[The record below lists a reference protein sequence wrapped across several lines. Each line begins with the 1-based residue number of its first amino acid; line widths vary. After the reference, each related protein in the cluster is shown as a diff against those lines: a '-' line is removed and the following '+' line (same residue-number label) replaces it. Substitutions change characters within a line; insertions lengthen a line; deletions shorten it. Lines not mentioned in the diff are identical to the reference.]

1 MKYMEE
7 LNRFHVWLASHPDV
21 PTPARLLWFVLMH
34 YNNGCY
40 WKRVFSLSMARL
52 TAATGLSTS
61 AVKRAR
67 SVLQEAGRIRYMPRK
82 GRLSTLYEIIPLAE
96 EDIRMA
102 CMGNRERENEHI
114 TPNSIAMSV
123 SPLQSTTMSI
133 ETQKDVSATAL
144 DDVPAA
150 PLDHVPVEQRN
161 HVSTI
166 PAEDVPAVMQDNVG
180 EALTGT
186 LQNQSPHECHDVPQD
201 EQQDGS
207 QGERQDG
214 HIHRQDKT
222 RLDNSKETTVKKG
235 ETKQGKAKKTP
246 KCCFTPP
253 SVAVV
258 RAYCEERGN
267 HIDPEE
273 FVDFYGS
280 KGWMVGKSKMKDWK
294 CAVRNW
300 ERRRKEEGGYSQQA
314 KRYARSSN
322 SSGRGEGS
330 QARRHTFVYRKGG
343 TTN

>member
-1 MKYMEE
+1 MEE
-7 LNRFHVWLASHPDV
+7 LNRFHVWLASHPDM

-67 SVLQEAGRIRYMPRK
+67 SVLQEAGRIRYTPRK
-82 GRLSTLYEIIPLAE
+82 GRLSTLYEIIPLE
-96 EDIRMA
+96 EEGSRMVCA
-102 CMGNRERENEHI
+102 GHGGRANEHI
-114 TPNSIAMSV
+114 IPDSTPMSMD
-123 SPLQSTTMSI
+123 PLNSTTMSV
-133 ETQKDVSATAL
+133 ETQKDVSATTL
-144 DDVPAA
+144 DDVPTAL
-150 PLDHVPVEQRN
+150 LDHVREAQCN
-161 HVSTI
+161 DVSTI
-166 PAEDVPAVMQDNVG
+166 
-180 EALTGT
+180 L
-186 LQNQSPHECHDVPQD
+186 HEEGPTVLQD
-201 EQQDGS
+201 EPRGEL
-207 QGERQDG
+207 QGELQGGQRGG

-222 RLDNSKETTVKKG
+222 RLDNTKETTVKKG
-235 ETKQGKAKKTP
+235 KPEQGKAKKIP

-253 SVAVV
+253 SVAMV
-258 RAYCEERGN
+258 RAYCEERSN

-322 SSGRGEGS
+322 SLGRGEGS

>member
-1 MKYMEE
+1 MKYIEE
-7 LNRFHVWLASHPDV
+7 LNRFHVWLASHPDM

-52 TAATGLSTS
+52 TAATGLSPS

-67 SVLQEAGRIRYMPRK
+67 SVLQEVGRIRYMPRK
-82 GRLSTLYEIIPLAE
+82 GGLSTLYEIIPLE
-96 EDIRMA
+96 EEGSRMVCA
-102 CMGNRERENEHI
+102 GHGGRANEHI
-114 TPNSIAMSV
+114 IPNSTPMSMD
-123 SPLQSTTMSI
+123 PLSSTTMSV
-133 ETQKDVSATAL
+133 ETQKDVAATTL
-144 DDVPAA
+144 DDVP
-150 PLDHVPVEQRN
+150 
-161 HVSTI
+161 TI
-166 PAEDVPAVMQDNVG
+166 
-180 EALTGT
+180 L
-186 LQNQSPHECHDVPQD
+186 HEEGPTVLQD
-201 EQQDGS
+201 EPRGEL
-207 QGERQDG
+207 QGELQGGQRGG

-222 RLDNSKETTVKKG
+222 RLDNTKETTVKKG
-235 ETKQGKAKKTP
+235 KPEQGKAKKIP

-253 SVAVV
+253 SVAMV
-258 RAYCEERGN
+258 RAYCEERSN

-322 SSGRGEGS
+322 SLGRGEGS

-343 TTN
+343 STN

>member
-1 MKYMEE
+1 MKYIEE
-7 LNRFHVWLASHPDV
+7 LNRFHVWLASHPDM

-52 TAATGLSTS
+52 TAATGLSPS

-67 SVLQEAGRIRYMPRK
+67 SVLQEVGRIRYMPRK
-82 GRLSTLYEIIPLAE
+82 GGLSTLYEIIPLE
-96 EDIRMA
+96 EEVIRTA
-102 CMGNRERENEHI
+102 CAGHGGRANEHI
-114 TPNSIAMSV
+114 IPDSTPMSMD
-123 SPLQSTTMSI
+123 PLNSTTMSV
-133 ETQKDVSATAL
+133 ETQKDVSATTL
-144 DDVPAA
+144 DDVPTA
-150 PLDHVPVEQRN
+150 PLDYVREEQRN
-161 HVSTI
+161 DVSTI
-166 PAEDVPAVMQDNVG
+166 
-180 EALTGT
+180 L
-186 LQNQSPHECHDVPQD
+186 HEEGPTVLQD
-201 EQQDGS
+201 EPRGEL
-207 QGERQDG
+207 QGELQGGQRGG

-222 RLDNSKETTVKKG
+222 RLDNTKETTVKKG
-235 ETKQGKAKKTP
+235 KPEQGKAKKIP

-253 SVAVV
+253 SVAMV
-258 RAYCEERGN
+258 RAYCEERSN

-343 TTN
+343 STN

>member
-1 MKYMEE
+1 MKYIEE
-7 LNRFHVWLASHPDV
+7 LNRFHVWLASHPDM

-52 TAATGLSTS
+52 TAATGLSPS

-67 SVLQEAGRIRYMPRK
+67 SVLQEVGRIRYMPRK
-82 GRLSTLYEIIPLAE
+82 GGLSTLYEIIPLE
-96 EDIRMA
+96 EEGIRTA
-102 CMGNRERENEHI
+102 CAGHGGRANEHI
-114 TPNSIAMSV
+114 IPDSTPMSMD
-123 SPLQSTTMSI
+123 PLNSTTMSV
-133 ETQKDVSATAL
+133 ETQKDVSATTL
-144 DDVPAA
+144 DDVPTA
-150 PLDHVPVEQRN
+150 PLDHVPEEQRN
-161 HVSTI
+161 DVSTI
-166 PAEDVPAVMQDNVG
+166 
-180 EALTGT
+180 L
-186 LQNQSPHECHDVPQD
+186 HEEGPTVLQD
-201 EQQDGS
+201 EPRGEL
-207 QGERQDG
+207 QGELQGGQRGG

-222 RLDNSKETTVKKG
+222 RLDNTKETTVKKG
-235 ETKQGKAKKTP
+235 KPEQGKAKKIP

-253 SVAVV
+253 SVAMV
-258 RAYCEERGN
+258 RAYCEERSN

-322 SSGRGEGS
+322 SLGRGEGS

>member
-1 MKYMEE
+1 MKYIEE
-7 LNRFHVWLASHPDV
+7 LNRFHGWLASHPDM

-67 SVLQEAGRIRYMPRK
+67 SVLQEVGRIRYMPRK
-82 GRLSTLYEIIPLAE
+82 GGLSTLYEIIPLE
-96 EDIRMA
+96 EEGSRMVCA
-102 CMGNRERENEHI
+102 GHGGRANEHI
-114 TPNSIAMSV
+114 IPDSTPMSMD
-123 SPLQSTTMSI
+123 PLNSTTMPV
-133 ETQKDVSATAL
+133 ETQKDVLATTL
-144 DDVPAA
+144 DDVPTDS
-150 PLDHVPVEQRN
+150 LDHVPVEQGN

-166 PAEDVPAVMQDNVG
+166 QAEDGPAVR
-180 EALTGT
+180 
-186 LQNQSPHECHDVPQD
+186 QD
-201 EQQDGS
+201 ELQDESHGELQDEPRGEL
-207 QGERQDG
+207 QGELQGGQRGG

-222 RLDNSKETTVKKG
+222 RLDNTKETTVKKG
-235 ETKQGKAKKTP
+235 KPEQGKAKKIP

-253 SVAVV
+253 SVAMV
-258 RAYCEERGN
+258 RAYCEERSN

>member
-1 MKYMEE
+1 MKYIEE
-7 LNRFHVWLASHPDV
+7 LNRFHVWLASHPDM

-52 TAATGLSTS
+52 TAATGLSPS

-67 SVLQEAGRIRYMPRK
+67 SVLQEVGRIRYMPRK
-82 GRLSTLYEIIPLAE
+82 GGLSTLYEIIPLE
-96 EDIRMA
+96 EEGIRTA
-102 CMGNRERENEHI
+102 CAGHGGRANEHI
-114 TPNSIAMSV
+114 IPNSTPMPMD
-123 SPLQSTTMSI
+123 PLNSTTMSV
-133 ETQKDVSATAL
+133 ETQKDVSATEL
-144 DDVPAA
+144 DDVPTA
-150 PLDHVPVEQRN
+150 PLDYVPEEQCN
-161 HVSTI
+161 DVSTI
-166 PAEDVPAVMQDNVG
+166 
-180 EALTGT
+180 L
-186 LQNQSPHECHDVPQD
+186 HEEGPTVLQD
-201 EQQDGS
+201 EPRGEL
-207 QGERQDG
+207 QGELQGGQQRG
-214 HIHRQDKT
+214 RIHRQDKT

-235 ETKQGKAKKTP
+235 ETKQGKEKKTP
-246 KCCFTPP
+246 KRCFTPP
-253 SVAVV
+253 SVAMV

-294 CAVRNW
+294 CAIRNW
-300 ERRRKEEGGYSQQA
+300 ERRRKEDEGYSQQA

-322 SSGRGEGS
+322 SSGKGEGS

>member
-1 MKYMEE
+1 MKYIEE
-7 LNRFHVWLASHPDV
+7 LNRFHVWLASHPDM

-52 TAATGLSTS
+52 TAATGLSPS

-67 SVLQEAGRIRYMPRK
+67 SVLQEVGRIRYMPRK
-82 GRLSTLYEIIPLAE
+82 GGLSTLYEIIPLE
-96 EDIRMA
+96 EEGIKTA
-102 CMGNRERENEHI
+102 CAGHGGRANEHI
-114 TPNSIAMSV
+114 IPNSTPMSMD
-123 SPLQSTTMSI
+123 PLNSTTMPV
-133 ETQKDVSATAL
+133 ETQKDVSATEL
-144 DDVPAA
+144 DDVPTA
-150 PLDHVPVEQRN
+150 PLDYVPEEQCN
-161 HVSTI
+161 DVSTI
-166 PAEDVPAVMQDNVG
+166 
-180 EALTGT
+180 L
-186 LQNQSPHECHDVPQD
+186 HEEGPTVLQD
-201 EQQDGS
+201 EPRGEL
-207 QGERQDG
+207 QGELQGGQQRG

-300 ERRRKEEGGYSQQA
+300 ERRRKEEGRYSQQA

>member
-7 LNRFHVWLASHPDV
+7 LNRFHVWLASHPDL

-67 SVLQEAGRIRYMPRK
+67 SVLQEVGRIRYMPRK
-82 GRLSTLYEIIPLAE
+82 GGLSTLYEIIPLE
-96 EDIRMA
+96 EEGSRMVCA
-102 CMGNRERENEHI
+102 GHGGRANEHI
-114 TPNSIAMSV
+114 IPDSTPMSMD
-123 SPLQSTTMSI
+123 PLNSTTMSV
-133 ETQKDVSATAL
+133 ETQKDVAATTL
-144 DDVPAA
+144 DDVPTA
-150 PLDHVPVEQRN
+150 PLDDVPEEQRN
-161 HVSTI
+161 DVSTI
-166 PAEDVPAVMQDNVG
+166 
-180 EALTGT
+180 L
-186 LQNQSPHECHDVPQD
+186 HEEGPTVLQD
-201 EQQDGS
+201 EPRGEL
-207 QGERQDG
+207 QGELQGGQRGG

-222 RLDNSKETTVKKG
+222 RLDNTKETTVKKG
-235 ETKQGKAKKTP
+235 KPEQGKAKKIP

-253 SVAVV
+253 SVAMV
-258 RAYCEERGN
+258 RAYCEERSN

-322 SSGRGEGS
+322 SLGRGEGS

>member
-1 MKYMEE
+1 MKYIEE
-7 LNRFHVWLASHPDV
+7 LNRFHVWLASHPDM

-52 TAATGLSTS
+52 TAATGLSPS

-67 SVLQEAGRIRYMPRK
+67 SVLQEVGRIRYMPRK
-82 GRLSTLYEIIPLAE
+82 GGLSTLYEIIPLE
-96 EDIRMA
+96 EEGIRTA
-102 CMGNRERENEHI
+102 CAGHGGRANEHI
-114 TPNSIAMSV
+114 IPDSTPMSMD
-123 SPLQSTTMSI
+123 PLNSTTMSV
-133 ETQKDVSATAL
+133 ETQKDVSATTL
-144 DDVPAA
+144 DDVPTA
-150 PLDHVPVEQRN
+150 PLDHVPEEQCN
-161 HVSTI
+161 DVSTI
-166 PAEDVPAVMQDNVG
+166 
-180 EALTGT
+180 L
-186 LQNQSPHECHDVPQD
+186 HEEGPTVLQD
-201 EQQDGS
+201 EPRGEL
-207 QGERQDG
+207 QGELQGGQRGG

-222 RLDNSKETTVKKG
+222 RLDNTKETTVKKG
-235 ETKQGKAKKTP
+235 KPEQGKAKKIP

-253 SVAVV
+253 SVAMV
-258 RAYCEERGN
+258 RAYCEERSN

-322 SSGRGEGS
+322 SLGRGEGS

>member
-1 MKYMEE
+1 MKYIEE
-7 LNRFHVWLASHPDV
+7 LNRFHVWLASHPDL

-52 TAATGLSTS
+52 TAATGLSPS

-67 SVLQEAGRIRYMPRK
+67 SVLQEVGRIRYMPRK
-82 GRLSTLYEIIPLAE
+82 GRLSTLYEIIPLE
-96 EDIRMA
+96 EEGIRTA
-102 CMGNRERENEHI
+102 CAGHGGRANEHI
-114 TPNSIAMSV
+114 IPDSTPMSMD
-123 SPLQSTTMSI
+123 PLNSTTMSV
-133 ETQKDVSATAL
+133 ETQKDVSATTL
-144 DDVPAA
+144 DDVPTA
-150 PLDHVPVEQRN
+150 PLDHVREEQCN
-161 HVSTI
+161 DVSTI
-166 PAEDVPAVMQDNVG
+166 LYEEGPTV
-180 EALTGT
+180 L
-186 LQNQSPHECHDVPQD
+186 QD
-201 EQQDGS
+201 EPRGEL
-207 QGERQDG
+207 QGELQGGQRGG

-222 RLDNSKETTVKKG
+222 RLDNTKETTVKKG
-235 ETKQGKAKKTP
+235 KPEQGKAKKIP

-253 SVAVV
+253 SVAMV
-258 RAYCEERGN
+258 RAYCEERSN

-322 SSGRGEGS
+322 SLRRGEGS

>member
-1 MKYMEE
+1 MEE
-7 LNRFHVWLASHPDV
+7 LNRFHVWLASHPDM

-67 SVLQEAGRIRYMPRK
+67 SVLQEVGRIRYMPCK
-82 GRLSTLYEIIPLAE
+82 GGLSTLYEIIPLE
-96 EDIRMA
+96 EEGIRTA
-102 CMGNRERENEHI
+102 CAGHGGRANEHI
-114 TPNSIAMSV
+114 IPDSTPMSMD
-123 SPLQSTTMSI
+123 PLNSTTMSV
-133 ETQKDVSATAL
+133 ETQKDVSATTL
-144 DDVPAA
+144 DDVPTA
-150 PLDHVPVEQRN
+150 PLDHVREEQCN
-161 HVSTI
+161 DVSTI
-166 PAEDVPAVMQDNVG
+166 
-180 EALTGT
+180 L
-186 LQNQSPHECHDVPQD
+186 HEEGPTVLQD
-201 EQQDGS
+201 EPRGEL
-207 QGERQDG
+207 QGELQGGQRGG

-222 RLDNSKETTVKKG
+222 RLDNTKETTVKKG
-235 ETKQGKAKKTP
+235 KPEQGKVKKIP

-253 SVAVV
+253 SVAMV
-258 RAYCEERGN
+258 RAYCEERSN

-322 SSGRGEGS
+322 SLGRGEGS

>member
-1 MKYMEE
+1 MKYIEE
-7 LNRFHVWLASHPDV
+7 LNRFHVWLASHPDM

-52 TAATGLSTS
+52 TAATGLSPS

-67 SVLQEAGRIRYMPRK
+67 SVLQEVRRIRYMPRK
-82 GRLSTLYEIIPLAE
+82 GGLSTLYEIIPLE
-96 EDIRMA
+96 EEGIKTA
-102 CMGNRERENEHI
+102 CAGRGGRANEHI
-114 TPNSIAMSV
+114 IPDSTPMSMD
-123 SPLQSTTMSI
+123 PLNSTTVSV
-133 ETQKDVSATAL
+133 ETQKDVSATTL
-144 DDVPAA
+144 DDVPTA
-150 PLDHVPVEQRN
+150 PLDHVPEEQCN
-161 HVSTI
+161 DVSTI
-166 PAEDVPAVMQDNVG
+166 
-180 EALTGT
+180 L
-186 LQNQSPHECHDVPQD
+186 HEEGPTVLQD
-201 EQQDGS
+201 EPRGEL
-207 QGERQDG
+207 QGELQGGQRGG

-222 RLDNSKETTVKKG
+222 RLDNTKETTVKKG
-235 ETKQGKAKKTP
+235 KPEQGKAKKIP

-253 SVAVV
+253 SVAMV
-258 RAYCEERGN
+258 RAYCEERSN

-343 TTN
+343 STN

>member
-1 MKYMEE
+1 MKYIEE
-7 LNRFHVWLASHPDV
+7 LNRFHVWLASHPDM

-52 TAATGLSTS
+52 TAATGLSPS

-67 SVLQEAGRIRYMPRK
+67 SVLQEVGRIRYMPRK
-82 GRLSTLYEIIPLAE
+82 GRLSTLYEIIPLE
-96 EDIRMA
+96 EERSRMVCA
-102 CMGNRERENEHI
+102 GHGGRANEHI
-114 TPNSIAMSV
+114 IPDSTPMSMD
-123 SPLQSTTMSI
+123 PLNSTTMSV
-133 ETQKDVSATAL
+133 ETQKDVSATTL
-144 DDVPAA
+144 DDVPTA
-150 PLDHVPVEQRN
+150 PLDDVPEEQRN
-161 HVSTI
+161 DVSTI
-166 PAEDVPAVMQDNVG
+166 
-180 EALTGT
+180 L
-186 LQNQSPHECHDVPQD
+186 HEEGPTVLQD
-201 EQQDGS
+201 EPRGEL
-207 QGERQDG
+207 QGELQGGQRGG

-222 RLDNSKETTVKKG
+222 RLDNTKETTVKKG
-235 ETKQGKAKKTP
+235 KPEQGKAKKIP

-253 SVAVV
+253 SVAMV
-258 RAYCEERGN
+258 RAYCEGRSN

-322 SSGRGEGS
+322 SLGRGEGS

>member
-1 MKYMEE
+1 MKYIEE
-7 LNRFHVWLASHPDV
+7 LNRFHVWLASHPDM

-52 TAATGLSTS
+52 TAATGLSPS

-67 SVLQEAGRIRYMPRK
+67 FVLQEVGRIRYMPRK
-82 GRLSTLYEIIPLAE
+82 GGLSTLYEIIPLE
-96 EDIRMA
+96 EEGIRTA
-102 CMGNRERENEHI
+102 CAGHGGRANEHI
-114 TPNSIAMSV
+114 IPDSTPMSMD
-123 SPLQSTTMSI
+123 PLNSTTMSV
-133 ETQKDVSATAL
+133 ETQKDVSATTL
-144 DDVPAA
+144 DDVPTA
-150 PLDHVPVEQRN
+150 PLDHVPEEQCN
-161 HVSTI
+161 DVSTI
-166 PAEDVPAVMQDNVG
+166 
-180 EALTGT
+180 L
-186 LQNQSPHECHDVPQD
+186 HEEGPTVLQD
-201 EQQDGS
+201 EPRGEL
-207 QGERQDG
+207 QGELQGGQRGG

-222 RLDNSKETTVKKG
+222 RLDNTKETTVKKG
-235 ETKQGKAKKTP
+235 KPEQGKAKKIP

-253 SVAVV
+253 SVAMV
-258 RAYCEERGN
+258 RAYCEERSN

>member
-7 LNRFHVWLASHPDV
+7 LNRFHVWLASHPDM

-67 SVLQEAGRIRYMPRK
+67 SVLQEAGCIRYMPRK
-82 GRLSTLYEIIPLAE
+82 GGLSTLYEIIPLE
-96 EDIRMA
+96 EEGIRTVCA
-102 CMGNRERENEHI
+102 GHGGSANERI
-114 TPNSIAMSV
+114 VPN
-123 SPLQSTTMSI
+123 STTMPVEI
-133 ETQKDVSATAL
+133 QKDVSATEL
-144 DDVPAA
+144 DDIPTA
-150 PLDHVPVEQRN
+150 PLDYVPVEQRN

-166 PAEDVPAVMQDNVG
+166 
-180 EALTGT
+180 L
-186 LQNQSPHECHDVPQD
+186 HEEGPTVLQD
-201 EQQDGS
+201 EPRGEL
-207 QGERQDG
+207 QGELQGGQQRG

-246 KCCFTPP
+246 KRCFTPP
-253 SVAVV
+253 SVAMV
-258 RAYCEERGN
+258 RAYCEERSS

-273 FVDFYGS
+273 FIDFYGS

-294 CAVRNW
+294 CAIRNW
-300 ERRRKEEGGYSQQA
+300 ERRRKEDGGYSQQA

-322 SSGRGEGS
+322 SSGKGEGS

>member
-1 MKYMEE
+1 MKYIEE
-7 LNRFHVWLASHPDV
+7 LNRFHVWLASHPDM

-67 SVLQEAGRIRYMPRK
+67 SVLQEAGRIRYTPRK
-82 GRLSTLYEIIPLAE
+82 GRLSTLYEIIPLE
-96 EDIRMA
+96 EEGSRMVCA
-102 CMGNRERENEHI
+102 GHRGRANEHI
-114 TPNSIAMSV
+114 IPDSTPMSMD
-123 SPLQSTTMSI
+123 PLNSTTMSV
-133 ETQKDVSATAL
+133 ETQKDVLATTL
-144 DDVPAA
+144 DDVPTA
-150 PLDHVPVEQRN
+150 PLDDVPEEQCN
-161 HVSTI
+161 DVSTI
-166 PAEDVPAVMQDNVG
+166 LHEEG
-180 EALTGT
+180 LTV
-186 LQNQSPHECHDVPQD
+186 LQD
-201 EQQDGS
+201 EPRGEL
-207 QGERQDG
+207 QGELQGGQRGG

-222 RLDNSKETTVKKG
+222 RLDNTKETTVKKG
-235 ETKQGKAKKTP
+235 KPEQGKAKKIP

-253 SVAVV
+253 SVAMV
-258 RAYCEERGN
+258 RAYCEERSN

-314 KRYARSSN
+314 KRYDRSSN

-343 TTN
+343 STN

>member
-7 LNRFHVWLASHPDV
+7 LNRFHVWLASHPDM

-52 TAATGLSTS
+52 TAATGLSPS

-67 SVLQEAGRIRYMPRK
+67 SVLQEVGRIRYMPRK
-82 GRLSTLYEIIPLAE
+82 GGLSTLYEIIPLE
-96 EDIRMA
+96 EEGIRTA
-102 CMGNRERENEHI
+102 CAGHGGRANEHI
-114 TPNSIAMSV
+114 IPDSTPMSMD
-123 SPLQSTTMSI
+123 PLNSTTMSV
-133 ETQKDVSATAL
+133 ETQKDVSATTL
-144 DDVPAA
+144 DDVPTA
-150 PLDHVPVEQRN
+150 PLDHVPEEQCN
-161 HVSTI
+161 DVSTI
-166 PAEDVPAVMQDNVG
+166 
-180 EALTGT
+180 L
-186 LQNQSPHECHDVPQD
+186 HEEGPTVLQD
-201 EQQDGS
+201 EPRGEL
-207 QGERQDG
+207 QGELQGGQRGG

-222 RLDNSKETTVKKG
+222 RLDNTKETTVKKG
-235 ETKQGKAKKTP
+235 KPEQGKAKKIP

-253 SVAVV
+253 SVAMV
-258 RAYCEERGN
+258 RAYCEERSN

-343 TTN
+343 STN

>member
-1 MKYMEE
+1 MKYIEE
-7 LNRFHVWLASHPDV
+7 LNRFHVWLASHPDL

-52 TAATGLSTS
+52 TAATGLSPS

-67 SVLQEAGRIRYMPRK
+67 SVLQEVGRIRYMPRK
-82 GRLSTLYEIIPLAE
+82 GGLSTLYEIIPLE
-96 EDIRMA
+96 EEGSRMVCA
-102 CMGNRERENEHI
+102 GHGGRANEHI
-114 TPNSIAMSV
+114 IPDSTPMSMD
-123 SPLQSTTMSI
+123 PLNSTTMSV
-133 ETQKDVSATAL
+133 ETQKDVSATTL
-144 DDVPAA
+144 DDVPTA
-150 PLDHVPVEQRN
+150 PLDHVPEEQRN
-161 HVSTI
+161 DVSTI
-166 PAEDVPAVMQDNVG
+166 
-180 EALTGT
+180 L
-186 LQNQSPHECHDVPQD
+186 HEEGPTVLQD
-201 EQQDGS
+201 EPRGEL
-207 QGERQDG
+207 QGELQGGQRGG

-222 RLDNSKETTVKKG
+222 RLDNTKETTVKKG
-235 ETKQGKAKKTP
+235 KPEQGKAKKIP

-253 SVAVV
+253 SVAMV

>member
-1 MKYMEE
+1 MKYIEE
-7 LNRFHVWLASHPDV
+7 LNRFHVWLASHPDM

-52 TAATGLSTS
+52 TAATGLSPS

-67 SVLQEAGRIRYMPRK
+67 SVLQEVGRIRYMPRK
-82 GRLSTLYEIIPLAE
+82 GGLSTLYEIIPLE
-96 EDIRMA
+96 EEGSRMVCA
-102 CMGNRERENEHI
+102 GHGGRANEHI
-114 TPNSIAMSV
+114 IPDSTPMSMD
-123 SPLQSTTMSI
+123 PLNSTTMPV
-133 ETQKDVSATAL
+133 ETQKDVLATTL
-144 DDVPAA
+144 DDVPTDS
-150 PLDHVPVEQRN
+150 LDHVPVEQGN

-166 PAEDVPAVMQDNVG
+166 QAEDGPAVR
-180 EALTGT
+180 
-186 LQNQSPHECHDVPQD
+186 QD
-201 EQQDGS
+201 ELQDESHGELQDEPRGEL
-207 QGERQDG
+207 QGELQGGQRGG

-222 RLDNSKETTVKKG
+222 RLDNTKETTVKKG
-235 ETKQGKAKKTP
+235 KPEQGKAKKIP

-253 SVAVV
+253 SVAMV
-258 RAYCEERGN
+258 RAYCEERSN

>member
-7 LNRFHVWLASHPDV
+7 LNRFHVWLASHPDM

-67 SVLQEAGRIRYMPRK
+67 SVLQEAGRIRYTPRK
-82 GRLSTLYEIIPLAE
+82 GRLSTLYEIIPLE
-96 EDIRMA
+96 EEGSRMVCA
-102 CMGNRERENEHI
+102 GHGGRANEHI
-114 TPNSIAMSV
+114 IPDSTPMSMD
-123 SPLQSTTMSI
+123 PLNSTTMSV
-133 ETQKDVSATAL
+133 ETQKDVAATTL
-144 DDVPAA
+144 DDVPTAPLDDVPTA
-150 PLDHVPVEQRN
+150 PLDHVPVEQGN
-161 HVSTI
+161 DVSTI
-166 PAEDVPAVMQDNVG
+166 
-180 EALTGT
+180 L
-186 LQNQSPHECHDVPQD
+186 HEEGPTVLQD
-201 EQQDGS
+201 EPRGEL
-207 QGERQDG
+207 QGDLQGGQRGG

-222 RLDNSKETTVKKG
+222 RLDNTKETTVKKG
-235 ETKQGKAKKTP
+235 KPEQGKAKKIP

-253 SVAVV
+253 SVAMV
-258 RAYCEERGN
+258 RAYCEERSN

>member
-1 MKYMEE
+1 MKYIEE
-7 LNRFHVWLASHPDV
+7 LNRFHVWLASHPDM

-52 TAATGLSTS
+52 TAATGLSPS

-67 SVLQEAGRIRYMPRK
+67 SVLQEVGRIRYMPRK
-82 GRLSTLYEIIPLAE
+82 GGLSTLYEIIPLE
-96 EDIRMA
+96 EEGIRTVCA
-102 CMGNRERENEHI
+102 GHRGRANEHI
-114 TPNSIAMSV
+114 IPDSTPMSMD
-123 SPLQSTTMSI
+123 PLNSTTMSV
-133 ETQKDVSATAL
+133 ETQKDVSATTL
-144 DDVPAA
+144 DDVPTD
-150 PLDHVPVEQRN
+150 PLDHVREEQCN
-161 HVSTI
+161 DVSTI
-166 PAEDVPAVMQDNVG
+166 
-180 EALTGT
+180 L
-186 LQNQSPHECHDVPQD
+186 HEEGPTVLQD
-201 EQQDGS
+201 EPRGEL
-207 QGERQDG
+207 QGELQGGQRGG

-222 RLDNSKETTVKKG
+222 RLDNTKETTVKKG
-235 ETKQGKAKKTP
+235 KPEQGKAKKIP

-253 SVAVV
+253 SVAMV
-258 RAYCEERGN
+258 RAYCEERSN

-322 SSGRGEGS
+322 SLGRGEGS

-343 TTN
+343 NTN

>member
-7 LNRFHVWLASHPDV
+7 LNRFHVWLASHPDM

-52 TAATGLSTS
+52 TAATGLSPS

-67 SVLQEAGRIRYMPRK
+67 SVLQEVGRIRYMPRK
-82 GRLSTLYEIIPLAE
+82 GGLSTLYEIIPLE
-96 EDIRMA
+96 EEGIRTA
-102 CMGNRERENEHI
+102 CAGHGGRANEHI
-114 TPNSIAMSV
+114 IPDSTPMSMD
-123 SPLQSTTMSI
+123 PLNSTTMSV
-133 ETQKDVSATAL
+133 ETQKDVSATTL
-144 DDVPAA
+144 DDVPTA
-150 PLDHVPVEQRN
+150 PLDHVREEQCN
-161 HVSTI
+161 DVSTI
-166 PAEDVPAVMQDNVG
+166 LYEEGPTV
-180 EALTGT
+180 L
-186 LQNQSPHECHDVPQD
+186 QD
-201 EQQDGS
+201 EPRGEL
-207 QGERQDG
+207 QGELQGGQRGG

-222 RLDNSKETTVKKG
+222 RLDNTKETTVKKG
-235 ETKQGKAKKTP
+235 KPEQGKAKKIP

-253 SVAVV
+253 SVAMV
-258 RAYCEERGN
+258 RAYCEERSN

-322 SSGRGEGS
+322 SLRRGEGS

>member
-82 GRLSTLYEIIPLAE
+82 GRLSTLYEIIPLE
-96 EDIRMA
+96 EEGIRTA
-102 CMGNRERENEHI
+102 CAGHGGSANERI
-114 TPNSIAMSV
+114 IPN
-123 SPLQSTTMSI
+123 STTMSI

-144 DDVPAA
+144 DDVPTA
-150 PLDHVPVEQRN
+150 PLDYVPEEQCN
-161 HVSTI
+161 DVSTI
-166 PAEDVPAVMQDNVG
+166 
-180 EALTGT
+180 L
-186 LQNQSPHECHDVPQD
+186 HEEGPTVLQD
-201 EQQDGS
+201 EPRGEL
-207 QGERQDG
+207 QGELQGGQQRG

-253 SVAVV
+253 SVAMV

>member
-1 MKYMEE
+1 MEE
-7 LNRFHVWLASHPDV
+7 LNRFHVWLASHPDL

-67 SVLQEAGRIRYMPRK
+67 SVLQEVGRIRYMPRK
-82 GRLSTLYEIIPLAE
+82 GGLSTLYEIIPLE
-96 EDIRMA
+96 EEGSRMVCA
-102 CMGNRERENEHI
+102 GHGGRANEHI
-114 TPNSIAMSV
+114 IPDSTPMSMD
-123 SPLQSTTMSI
+123 PLNSTTMSV
-133 ETQKDVSATAL
+133 ETQKDVAATTL
-144 DDVPAA
+144 DDVPTA
-150 PLDHVPVEQRN
+150 PLDDVPEEQRN
-161 HVSTI
+161 DVSTI
-166 PAEDVPAVMQDNVG
+166 
-180 EALTGT
+180 L
-186 LQNQSPHECHDVPQD
+186 HEEGPTVLQD
-201 EQQDGS
+201 EPRGEL
-207 QGERQDG
+207 QGELQGGQRGG

-222 RLDNSKETTVKKG
+222 RLDNTKETTVKKG
-235 ETKQGKAKKTP
+235 KPEQGKAKKIP

-253 SVAVV
+253 SVAMV
-258 RAYCEERGN
+258 RAYCEERSN

-322 SSGRGEGS
+322 SLGRGEGS

>member
-1 MKYMEE
+1 MKYIEE
-7 LNRFHVWLASHPDV
+7 LNRFHVWLASHPDM

-52 TAATGLSTS
+52 TAATGLSPS

-67 SVLQEAGRIRYMPRK
+67 SVLQEVGRIRYMPRK
-82 GRLSTLYEIIPLAE
+82 GGLSTLYEIIPLE
-96 EDIRMA
+96 EEGIRTA
-102 CMGNRERENEHI
+102 CAGHGGRANEHI
-114 TPNSIAMSV
+114 IPDSTPMSMD
-123 SPLQSTTMSI
+123 PLNSTTMSV
-133 ETQKDVSATAL
+133 ETQKDVSATTL
-144 DDVPAA
+144 DDVPTA
-150 PLDHVPVEQRN
+150 PLDHVPEEQCN
-161 HVSTI
+161 DVSAI
-166 PAEDVPAVMQDNVG
+166 
-180 EALTGT
+180 L
-186 LQNQSPHECHDVPQD
+186 HEEGPTVLQD
-201 EQQDGS
+201 EPRGEL
-207 QGERQDG
+207 QGELQGGQRGG

-222 RLDNSKETTVKKG
+222 RLDNTKETTVKKG
-235 ETKQGKAKKTP
+235 KPEQGKAKKIP

-253 SVAVV
+253 SVAMV
-258 RAYCEERGN
+258 RAYCEERSN

-322 SSGRGEGS
+322 SLGRGEGS

>member
-7 LNRFHVWLASHPDV
+7 LNRFHVWLASHPDM

-67 SVLQEAGRIRYMPRK
+67 SVLQEAGRIRYTPRK
-82 GRLSTLYEIIPLAE
+82 GRLSTLYEIIPLE
-96 EDIRMA
+96 EEGSRMVCA
-102 CMGNRERENEHI
+102 GHGGRANEHI
-114 TPNSIAMSV
+114 IPDSTPMSMD
-123 SPLQSTTMSI
+123 PLNSTTMSV
-133 ETQKDVSATAL
+133 ETQKDVSATTL
-144 DDVPAA
+144 DDVPE
-150 PLDHVPVEQRN
+150 EQRN
-161 HVSTI
+161 DVSTI
-166 PAEDVPAVMQDNVG
+166 
-180 EALTGT
+180 L
-186 LQNQSPHECHDVPQD
+186 HEEGPTVLQD
-201 EQQDGS
+201 EPRGEL
-207 QGERQDG
+207 QGELQGGQRGG

-222 RLDNSKETTVKKG
+222 RLDNTKETTVKKG
-235 ETKQGKAKKTP
+235 KPEQGKAKKIP

-253 SVAVV
+253 SVAMV
-258 RAYCEERGN
+258 RAYCEERSN

-322 SSGRGEGS
+322 SLGRGEGS

>member
-1 MKYMEE
+1 MKYIEE
-7 LNRFHVWLASHPDV
+7 LNRFHVWLASHPDL

-52 TAATGLSTS
+52 TAATGLSPS

-67 SVLQEAGRIRYMPRK
+67 SVLQEVGRIRYMPRK
-82 GRLSTLYEIIPLAE
+82 GGLSTLYEIIPLE
-96 EDIRMA
+96 EEGSRMVCA
-102 CMGNRERENEHI
+102 GHGGRANEYI
-114 TPNSIAMSV
+114 IPNSTPMSMD
-123 SPLQSTTMSI
+123 PLNSTTMSV
-133 ETQKDVSATAL
+133 ETQKDVAATTL
-144 DDVPAA
+144 DDVPTA
-150 PLDHVPVEQRN
+150 PLDHVPEEQCN
-161 HVSTI
+161 DVSTI
-166 PAEDVPAVMQDNVG
+166 LHEEG
-180 EALTGT
+180 LTV
-186 LQNQSPHECHDVPQD
+186 LQD
-201 EQQDGS
+201 EPRGEL
-207 QGERQDG
+207 QGELQGGQRGG

-222 RLDNSKETTVKKG
+222 RLDNTKETTVKKG
-235 ETKQGKAKKTP
+235 KPEQGKAKKIP

-253 SVAVV
+253 SVAMV
-258 RAYCEERGN
+258 RAYCEERSN

-300 ERRRKEEGGYSQQA
+300 ERRRKEEGGYSQQV

>member
-1 MKYMEE
+1 MKYIEE
-7 LNRFHVWLASHPDV
+7 LNRFHVWLASHPDM

-52 TAATGLSTS
+52 TAATGLSPS

-67 SVLQEAGRIRYMPRK
+67 SVLQEVGRIRYMPRK
-82 GRLSTLYEIIPLAE
+82 GGLSTLYEIIPLE
-96 EDIRMA
+96 EEVIRTA
-102 CMGNRERENEHI
+102 CAGHGGRANEHI
-114 TPNSIAMSV
+114 IPDSTPMSMD
-123 SPLQSTTMSI
+123 PLNSTTMSV
-133 ETQKDVSATAL
+133 ETQKDVSATTL
-144 DDVPAA
+144 DDVPTA
-150 PLDHVPVEQRN
+150 PLDHVPEEQCN
-161 HVSTI
+161 DVSTI
-166 PAEDVPAVMQDNVG
+166 
-180 EALTGT
+180 L
-186 LQNQSPHECHDVPQD
+186 HEEGPTVLQD
-201 EQQDGS
+201 EPRGEL
-207 QGERQDG
+207 QGELQGGQRGG

-222 RLDNSKETTVKKG
+222 RLDNTKETTVKKG
-235 ETKQGKAKKTP
+235 KPEQGKAKKIP

-253 SVAVV
+253 SVAMV
-258 RAYCEERGN
+258 RAYCEERSN

-343 TTN
+343 STN

>member
-1 MKYMEE
+1 MKYIEE
-7 LNRFHVWLASHPDV
+7 LNRFHVWLASHPDM

-52 TAATGLSTS
+52 TAATGLSPS

-82 GRLSTLYEIIPLAE
+82 GGLSTLYEIIPLE
-96 EDIRMA
+96 EEGIRTA
-102 CMGNRERENEHI
+102 CAGHGGSANEHI
-114 TPNSIAMSV
+114 IPNSTPMSMD
-123 SPLQSTTMSI
+123 PLNSTTMSV
-133 ETQKDVSATAL
+133 ETQKDVSATTL
-144 DDVPAA
+144 DDVPMD

-166 PAEDVPAVMQDNVG
+166 
-180 EALTGT
+180 L
-186 LQNQSPHECHDVPQD
+186 HEEGPTVLQD
-201 EQQDGS
+201 EPRGEL
-207 QGERQDG
+207 QGELQGGQQRG

-246 KCCFTPP
+246 KRCFTPP
-253 SVAVV
+253 SVAMV
-258 RAYCEERGN
+258 RAYCEERSN

-273 FVDFYGS
+273 FIDFYGS

-294 CAVRNW
+294 CAIRNW
-300 ERRRKEEGGYSQQA
+300 ERRRKENGEYSQQA

-322 SSGRGEGS
+322 STGRGESS

>member
-1 MKYMEE
+1 MKYIEE
-7 LNRFHVWLASHPDV
+7 LNRFHVWLASHPDM

-52 TAATGLSTS
+52 TAATGLSPS

-67 SVLQEAGRIRYMPRK
+67 SVLQEVGRIRYMPRK
-82 GRLSTLYEIIPLAE
+82 GGLSTLYEIIPLE
-96 EDIRMA
+96 EEGIRTA
-102 CMGNRERENEHI
+102 CAGHGGRANEHI
-114 TPNSIAMSV
+114 IPDSTPMSMD
-123 SPLQSTTMSI
+123 PLNSTTMSV
-133 ETQKDVSATAL
+133 ETQKDVSATTL
-144 DDVPAA
+144 DDVPTA
-150 PLDHVPVEQRN
+150 PLDHVREEQCN
-161 HVSTI
+161 DVSTI
-166 PAEDVPAVMQDNVG
+166 LYEEGPTV
-180 EALTGT
+180 L
-186 LQNQSPHECHDVPQD
+186 QD
-201 EQQDGS
+201 EPRGEL
-207 QGERQDG
+207 QGELQGGQRGG

-222 RLDNSKETTVKKG
+222 RLDNTKETTVKKG
-235 ETKQGKAKKTP
+235 KPEQGKAKKIP

-253 SVAVV
+253 SVAMV
-258 RAYCEERGN
+258 RAYCEERSN

-322 SSGRGEGS
+322 SLRRGEGS

>member
-1 MKYMEE
+1 MKYIEE
-7 LNRFHVWLASHPDV
+7 LNRFHVWLASHPDM

-52 TAATGLSTS
+52 TAATGLSPS

-67 SVLQEAGRIRYMPRK
+67 SVLQEVGRIRYMPRK
-82 GRLSTLYEIIPLAE
+82 GGLSTLYEIIPLE
-96 EDIRMA
+96 EEGIRTA
-102 CMGNRERENEHI
+102 CAGHGGRANEHI
-114 TPNSIAMSV
+114 IPDSTPMSMD
-123 SPLQSTTMSI
+123 PLNSTTMSV
-133 ETQKDVSATAL
+133 ETQKDVSATTL
-144 DDVPAA
+144 DDVPTA
-150 PLDHVPVEQRN
+150 PLDHVPEEQCN
-161 HVSTI
+161 DVSTI
-166 PAEDVPAVMQDNVG
+166 LHE
-180 EALTGT
+180 EGT
-186 LQNQSPHECHDVPQD
+186 TVLQD
-201 EQQDGS
+201 EPRGEL
-207 QGERQDG
+207 QGELQGGQRGG

-222 RLDNSKETTVKKG
+222 RLDNTKETTVKKG
-235 ETKQGKAKKTP
+235 KPEQGKAKKIP

-253 SVAVV
+253 SVAMV
-258 RAYCEERGN
+258 RAYCEERSN

-322 SSGRGEGS
+322 SLGRGEGS

>member
-1 MKYMEE
+1 MKYIEE
-7 LNRFHVWLASHPDV
+7 LNRFHVWLASHPDM

-52 TAATGLSTS
+52 TAATGLSPS

-67 SVLQEAGRIRYMPRK
+67 SVLQEVGRIRYMPRK
-82 GRLSTLYEIIPLAE
+82 GGLSTLYEIIPLE
-96 EDIRMA
+96 EEGIRTA
-102 CMGNRERENEHI
+102 CAGHGGRANEHI
-114 TPNSIAMSV
+114 IPDSTPMSMD
-123 SPLQSTTMSI
+123 PLNSTTMSV
-133 ETQKDVSATAL
+133 ETQKDVSATTL
-144 DDVPAA
+144 DDVPTA
-150 PLDHVPVEQRN
+150 PLDHVREEQCN
-161 HVSTI
+161 DVSTI
-166 PAEDVPAVMQDNVG
+166 
-180 EALTGT
+180 L
-186 LQNQSPHECHDVPQD
+186 HEEGPTVLQD
-201 EQQDGS
+201 EPRGEL
-207 QGERQDG
+207 QGELQGGQRGG

-222 RLDNSKETTVKKG
+222 RLDNTKETTVKKG
-235 ETKQGKAKKTP
+235 KPEQGKAKKIP
-246 KCCFTPP
+246 ECCFTPP
-253 SVAVV
+253 SVAMV
-258 RAYCEERGN
+258 RAYCEERSN

>member
-1 MKYMEE
+1 MEE
-7 LNRFHVWLASHPDV
+7 LNRFHVWLASHPDM

-67 SVLQEAGRIRYMPRK
+67 SVLQEAGRIRYTPRK
-82 GRLSTLYEIIPLAE
+82 GRLSTLYEIIPLE
-96 EDIRMA
+96 EEGSRMVCA
-102 CMGNRERENEHI
+102 GHGGRANEHI
-114 TPNSIAMSV
+114 IPDSTPMSMD
-123 SPLQSTTMSI
+123 PLNSTTMSV
-133 ETQKDVSATAL
+133 ETQKDVSATTL
-144 DDVPAA
+144 DDVPE
-150 PLDHVPVEQRN
+150 EQRN
-161 HVSTI
+161 DVSTI
-166 PAEDVPAVMQDNVG
+166 
-180 EALTGT
+180 L
-186 LQNQSPHECHDVPQD
+186 HEEGPTVLQD
-201 EQQDGS
+201 EPRGEL
-207 QGERQDG
+207 QGELQGGQRGG

-222 RLDNSKETTVKKG
+222 RLDNTKETTVKKG
-235 ETKQGKAKKTP
+235 KPEQGKAKKIP

-253 SVAVV
+253 SVAMV
-258 RAYCEERGN
+258 RAYCEERSN

-322 SSGRGEGS
+322 SLGRGEGS